1 MLTGTVHSGER
12 LLMQQAGHTVTSCY
26 FLHGLHNQLVMIYR
40 NVGGLINRSQLVLC
54 GSHFVMLCLGGY
66 AQLPQ
71 FNVQILHEGTDSLA
85 DSTEVMI
92 LQLLSLGCGC
102 TEQGTSCEDQVFTL

>member
-54 GSHFVMLCLGGY
+54 LGGS

>member
-1 MLTGTVHSGER
+1 
-12 LLMQQAGHTVTSCY
+12 
-26 FLHGLHNQLVMIYR
+26 MIYR

-66 AQLPQ
+66 TQLPQ